1 MNLSMIC
8 LACADHSCGCS
19 SSPTQL
25 GSSVSGVGILSC
37 SVVGNK
43 INERA
48 YQDIV

>member
-8 LACADHSCGCS
+8 FACADDSCGYSC
-19 SSPTQL
+19 SPTQL

-37 SVVGNK
+37 SAVGNK

-48 YQDIV
+48 YEDIV